1 MLGSM
6 VWESSGSLG
15 HRPGAE
21 IRPAAT
27 KASGVA
33 SQLSSVWKGFDRFLI
48 LKKLCAVLAA
58 LKLQLHW

>member
-1 MLGSM
+1 M
-6 VWESSGSLG
+6 GSLND
-15 HRPGAE
+15 HPATE

-27 KASGVA
+27 LASDIA

-58 LKLQLHW
+58 LRLQFYW

>member
-1 MLGSM
+1 MVWRPLGS
-6 VWESSGSLG
+6 LND
-15 HRPGAE
+15 HPATE

-27 KASGVA
+27 LASDIA

-58 LKLQLHW
+58 LRLQFYW